1 VIERVIILVEAPL
14 SQRDYERFGLAYMA
28 MHGLN
33 TEVWEIHDVYA
44 PRPKRERVNRA
55 PGARIR
61 RFASEHELVR
71 SASSLK
77 AQDCVVATIGVFSG
91 QERTMGP
98 LIEAIGSSDA
108 LFTALSSGHR
118 LPLPPLTTQERTR
131 LNGIAARVRQL
142 SSDLVNNPRRVP
154 IAIRSGWRRRK
165 RQDRTHAAVLHA
177 VWSGTTT
184 DGIASTLINADTQIA
199 YIHTLDYDLV
209 RHARELPIGPAS
221 GKIVYLD
228 TMGPEHPDFAVHGME
243 VLTSPDTWFAEVRN
257 AFDKIEEA
265 LHLPIA
271 IVAHPRASQV
281 RLEGWYGDREIL
293 TGPTAQSIRDASLTL
308 VTSATTSLGMVAC
321 LGRPCLALR
330 TPMIHTAHLA
340 ELDAY
345 ADALSIPLIDY
356 TAVNQALVIP
366 SPDQVKQNLFVEEFV
381 KRSGTPEQDFWDYV
395 AGRIAS
401 WES

>member
-1 VIERVIILVEAPL
+1 MILLVEAPL

-44 PRPKRERVNRA
+44 PRPRRERANRA
-55 PGARIR
+55 PAACIR

-71 SASSLK
+71 SASSLQ

-98 LIEAIGSSDA
+98 LIEAIRSSDA

-118 LPLPPLTTQERTR
+118 LPLPPPNTHERPC
-131 LNGIAARVRQL
+131 LNGLAGRARQL
-142 SSDLVNNPRRVP
+142 VSDLVNNPRRVP

-165 RQDRTHAAVLHA
+165 RYDRTHAAVLHA

-184 DGIASTLINADTQIA
+184 ERIESTLINADTEIA
-199 YIHTLDYDLV
+199 YIHTLDYDLI
-209 RHARELPIGPAS
+209 RHARELPLSLAA

-243 VLTSPDTWFAEVRN
+243 VLTAPDTWFAAVRS

-265 LHLPIA
+265 LHLPIV
-271 IVAHPRASQV
+271 IVAHPRAARVQ
-281 RLEGWYGDREIL
+281 LAEWYGDRQII
-293 TGPTAQSIRDASLTL
+293 TGPTAQSIRDGSLIL

-321 LGRPCLALR
+321 LGKPCLALR
-330 TPMIHTAHLA
+330 TPMIHATHLA

-356 TAVNQALVIP
+356 TAVPQDLVIP
-366 SPDQVKQNLFVEEFV
+366 VPDHVKQNLFVEEFV